1 MRVTPFLGFAAVLLL
16 AACPDREVSELTPD
30 QGKVEYKDIPV
41 SVNRDLDLLFV
52 IDNSISMDEEQASLR
67 ANFPKFIDV
76 LKTIQGGLP
85 NIHIGVVTSD
95 MGTLGGPPIGT
106 GNGGCAGNG
115 DDGLMR
121 NLPGQANVRYISD
134 IKDEVTVNRTRNYG
148 NEYQLSGVFSEMA
161 TVGSGGCGFEMHL
174 SAMRRALDNPANGGF
189 IRPNAYLAVIFIADE
204 DDCSLKSDQGQAFF
218 GQPNLSNIQSYGCF
232 KLSTICDDNG
242 SLGDQV
248 GPRTGCK
255 SNESSGTHEKIEN
268 FVNFLRNKKDPE
280 LLILG
285 GIIGNDSPVA
295 VTTVTRQNGPT
306 VPNLVPSCTYQPPA
320 GSSKLQ
326 RAFPG
331 VRLTQFIDQFT
342 NSTSTT
348 ICKSDL
354 SDGLLQIAELLK
366 TVIGSPCINNKL
378 AVPYQCSV
386 LDVANYGKDGET
398 RSVIGQCE
406 AGVDKIPCWKL
417 ENDQEK
423 CGAKLALNI
432 ERGGQAPGPNTHVI
446 ANCVTE

>member
-1 MRVTPFLGFAAVLLL
+1 MRVIPLLGFAAVLLL

-41 SVNRDLDLLFV
+41 TVNRDLDLLFV
-52 IDNSISMDEEQASLR
+52 IDNSGSMGEEQASLR

-85 NIHIGVVTSD
+85 NIHIGVITSD
-95 MGTLGGPPIGT
+95 MGTMGGPPIGNV
-106 GNGGCAGNG
+106 GSGGCAGTG
-115 DDGLMR
+115 ADGVMR
-121 NLPGQANVRYISD
+121 NLPGQQNIRYISD
-134 IKDEVTVNRTRNYG
+134 IKDEVTGVRTRNYG
-148 NEYQLSGVFSEMA
+148 NEDQLSSVFSQMA
-161 TVGSGGCGFEMHL
+161 TVGSTGCGFEMHL
-174 SAMRRALDNPANGGF
+174 GAMRRALDNPANGGF

-204 DDCSLKSDQGQAFF
+204 DDCSLKEGQGQNFF
-218 GQPNLSNIQSYGCF
+218 GQPVINDIQSYGCF

-242 SLGDQV
+242 SLMDQV

-255 SNESSGTHEKIEN
+255 SNEASTTHEQIAA
-268 FVNFLRNKKDPE
+268 FANFLRSKKDPE
-280 LLILG
+280 LIIVG

-295 VTTVTRQNGPT
+295 VTTRTRNNRQ
-306 VPNLVPSCTYQPPA
+306 VPDVAPSCTYQAPGG
-320 GSSKLQ
+320 GSQLQ

-331 VRLTQFIDQFT
+331 VRLTQFLNQFT

-378 AVPYQCSV
+378 AEPYQCSV
-386 LDVANYGKDGET
+386 LDVANFGKPGET

-406 AGVDKIPCWKL
+406 AGVNKIPCWKL
-417 ENDQEK
+417 ENDADK
-423 CGAKLALNI
+423 CGTKLALNI
-432 ERGGQAPGPNTHVI
+432 ERGGQAPAPNTHVI